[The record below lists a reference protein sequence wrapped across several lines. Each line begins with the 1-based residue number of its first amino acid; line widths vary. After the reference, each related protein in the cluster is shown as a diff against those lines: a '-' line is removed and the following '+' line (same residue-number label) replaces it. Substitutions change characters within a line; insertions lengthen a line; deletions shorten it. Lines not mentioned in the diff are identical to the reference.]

1 MELTSSICSSSAGFT
16 SRLAKGPRL
25 AGQVGLNAYDAA
37 LHGIFNTQ
45 CLQYEGL
52 LPVEALEAGLA
63 K

>member
-1 MELTSSICSSSAGFT
+1 MRFTGSTCSDKRFT
-16 SRLAKGPRL
+16 SRLAAGPRL

-37 LHGIFNTQ
+37 LQGIVNTQ
-45 CLQYEGL
+45 CLQYDGL